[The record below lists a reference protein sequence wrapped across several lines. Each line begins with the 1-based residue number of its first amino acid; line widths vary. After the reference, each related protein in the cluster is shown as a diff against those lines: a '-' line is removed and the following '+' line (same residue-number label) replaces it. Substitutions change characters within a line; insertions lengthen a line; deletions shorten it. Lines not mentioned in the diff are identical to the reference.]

1 MPLSSPSDSDEA
13 QHFFADVACRLA
25 DALRHPS
32 AGGPLYGIKVWEDGP
47 AGLGEVPL
55 TTLESLRSLYSGS
68 ASTLAELALTRAR
81 VTCGDPATMR
91 MVEAEIRGVLARRR
105 DPGPLAAEVV
115 RIRAQIDERRG
126 NDPFALRY
134 SRGGLLDLE
143 LLAQYLVLQYSH
155 RSTTPIA
162 GATVTCFEALGVT
175 RLVPVEEV
183 RVLLST
189 TRMQRTIGAM
199 LRLTSGGDI
208 TVQEAPEALKRRLV
222 RALDCGSFEELA
234 TGLEDARRRVFGIFQ
249 NRMGSITQ

>member
-1 MPLSSPSDSDEA
+1 MPAP
-13 QHFFADVACRLA
+13 
-25 DALRHPS
+25 
-32 AGGPLYGIKVWEDGP
+32 
-47 AGLGEVPL
+47 
-55 TTLESLRSLYSGS
+55 
-68 ASTLAELALTRAR
+68 
-81 VTCGDPATMR
+81 GD
-91 MVEAEIRGVLARRR
+91 
-105 DPGPLAAEVV
+105 
-115 RIRAQIDERRG
+115 
-126 NDPFALRY
+126 
-134 SRGGLLDLE
+134 
-143 LLAQYLVLQYSH
+143 LLAQYLVLLYSH

-183 RVLLST
+183 RVLLSA